1 MISLVF
7 FLRVTGNTRYTGTK
21 DKNYN
26 CVDAKIDE
34 AAEVAGNITD
44 DDDAN
49 EIFEV
54 TKVGDPLRRAG
65 R

>member
-1 MISLVF
+1 L
-7 FLRVTGNTRYTGTK
+7 T
-21 DKNYN
+21 
-26 CVDAKIDE
+26 AKIDE

-44 DDDAN
+44 EDDAN
-49 EIFEV
+49 EIFKV